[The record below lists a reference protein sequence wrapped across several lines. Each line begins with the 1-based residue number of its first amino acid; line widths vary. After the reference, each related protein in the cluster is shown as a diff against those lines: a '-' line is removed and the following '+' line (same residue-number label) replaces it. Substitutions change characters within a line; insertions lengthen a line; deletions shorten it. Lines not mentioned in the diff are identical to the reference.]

1 MACQPPIRVLIVDDH
16 EVVRRGLSVFLSGY
30 DDLELVGQ
38 AGDGVEALELSRQLR
53 PDVVLMDLIMPDMD
67 GSTAT
72 RLIRAELPDTRVVA
86 LTTFRDKELV
96 HEMLTAGAAAFLYKD
111 ASVEELAEAIRQ
123 AHRGRSLVLAPAAAE
138 ALLTLITSPKPAPS
152 TGADLTE
159 RERQVLTLLADGL
172 TNRQIAHRLHFSEST
187 AKQFVRSILAKLNVD
202 SRTEAV
208 ALAMQ
213 QGILPGGPPDD
224 RSDHYAPV

>member
-1 MACQPPIRVLIVDDH
+1 MSYPPRIRVLVVDDH

-38 AGDGVEALELSRQLR
+38 ASDGAEALEMSRQLR
-53 PDVVLMDLIMPDMD
+53 PDVVLMDLMMPDMD
-67 GSTAT
+67 GVTAT
-72 RLIRAELPDTRVVA
+72 RLIRAEAPDTRVVA

-96 HEMLTAGAAAFLYKD
+96 QEMLAAGATAFLYKD
-111 ASVEELAEAIRQ
+111 ASVEELADAIRQ

-138 ALLTLITSPKPAPS
+138 ALLTLITDPKQAPS
-152 TGADLTE
+152 PTGDDLTE
-159 RERQVLTLLADGL
+159 RERQVLALLADGL
-172 TNRQIAHRLHFSEST
+172 TNREIAHRLHVSEST
-187 AKQFVRSILAKLNVD
+187 AKQFVRSILVKLNVD

-213 QGILPGGPPDD
+213 QGILPGGP
-224 RSDHYAPV
+224 A